1 MRNKILML
9 LILVVLV
16 ATGCGEYTT
25 SEDVVKE
32 TISDNKVKS
41 EEPVVDDLVLQE
53 SISTPTSAPLGSC
66 QSGIPIIT
74 EGEVLDEDKVYI
86 NIDGDTFTF
95 PETVNE
101 FTDKLNY
108 PDSLSLE
115 SVVEPY
121 YSTTVWFDV
130 SGNTEFTAFI
140 TNPLNEELTLS
151 DAVVDCVDIYLQED
165 SMVSL
170 LGVDVFNDTTEQEL
184 VKVIGEPT
192 YVAEDYTVKILGYQF
207 NYGTVDFFVDVDTKC
222 IYAIYLTAVNVEG
235 QALAY
240 PYEY

>member
-9 LILVVLV
+9 LVLVVLV

-25 SEDVVKE
+25 SEDVVIE
-32 TISDNKVKS
+32 TISDNKLKS
-41 EEPVVDDLVLQE
+41 KEPVVDDLVLQE
-53 SISTPTSAPLGSC
+53 PISVPTSSPLGSC
-66 QSGIPIIT
+66 QSGIPIT
-74 EGEVLDEDKVYI
+74 SEGEVLNEDKVYI
-86 NIDGDTFTF
+86 VIDGDTFTF

-130 SGNTEFTAFI
+130 SGNTEFTAFV

-184 VKVIGEPT
+184 VKVVGEPT

-207 NYGTVDFFVDVDTKC
+207 NYGTVDFFVDVDTEC

>member
-9 LILVVLV
+9 LIMVVLV

-53 SISTPTSAPLGSC
+53 SISILTSAPLGSC

-115 SVVEPY
+115 SVVEPH
-121 YSTTVWFDV
+121 YSTIVWFDV

-151 DAVVDCVDIYLQED
+151 DVVVDCVDIYLQED

>member
-1 MRNKILML
+1 MRNRILML
-9 LILVVLV
+9 LVLVVLV
-16 ATGCGEYTT
+16 ATGCGKYTT

-32 TISDNKVKS
+32 IISDNKLKS
-41 EEPVVDDLVLQE
+41 EEPVIDDLVLQE
-53 SISTPTSAPLGSC
+53 SISTPTSTPLGSC
-66 QSGIPIIT
+66 QSGIPIT
-74 EGEVLDEDKVYI
+74 SEGEVLNEDKVYI
-86 NIDGDTFTF
+86 VIDGDKFTF
-95 PETVNE
+95 PETVDE
-101 FTDKLNY
+101 FTDVINY
-108 PDSLSLE
+108 PDSLLLD

-130 SGNTEFTAFI
+130 TGSTEFTAFV

-170 LGVDVFNDTTEQEL
+170 LGIDVFNDTTEQEL
-184 VKVIGEPT
+184 VKVVGEPT
-192 YVAEDYTVKILGYQF
+192 YVAEDNTVKILGYQF
-207 NYGTVDFFVDVDTKC
+207 NYGTVDFFVDVDSKC
-222 IYAIYLTAVNVEG
+222 VYAIYLTAVNAEG